1 MYKNK
6 KRVIARNEAI
16 SMLYRANKP
25 IVERSIAAKA
35 VTLSWYKVTK
45 DQVSRNA
52 SLPHKVSTLQT
63 RQNHGLLNLAS
74 FALCRCFG
82 KVC

>member
-25 IVERSIAAKA
+25 IVERSIAAEA
-35 VTLSWYKVTK
+35 VTLS
-45 DQVSRNA
+45 
-52 SLPHKVSTLQT
+52 
-63 RQNHGLLNLAS
+63 
-74 FALCRCFG
+74 
-82 KVC
+82 